1 LEGSILSKNPNR
13 NLNGLAERQTE
24 AMISFC
30 QRIVQTPSLPGEEGQ
45 VAALVRAEMEA
56 LDYDEVWTDGWGNVV
71 GLLRGTGVGRSVM
84 FNGHMDHVDP
94 GQPDDWPHPPYGGL
108 IQNGRMWGRG
118 VADMKGPLAAMVHA
132 VGLLAQEDPRPPGD
146 VYVAAVVQ
154 EEVGGLGTRKLVESV
169 HPDVAVV
176 GEATANHLARGHR
189 GRIEV
194 VVRVLGKAVHAS
206 VPDQG
211 VNPHYVLARFLQRL
225 ETLSLTEDETFG
237 RSTVAPTLCLTDQ
250 QSSNVI
256 PGEARVHLDWRNV
269 PGEGHEEVFDQLR
282 PVLEACLSEVEGSE
296 GELILH
302 TRDLRTYT
310 GRTETFPAVFPSF
323 GLSAQHELVQR
334 GQEVLARALSRPVE
348 VVIWRFATDGGHLME
363 AGIPTIGFGPAEAE
377 QLHVVGESVPVA
389 LLQEGLLGYTA
400 LALELG
406 NESG

>member
-1 LEGSILSKNPNR
+1 MSDNPKHD
-13 NLNGLAERQTE
+13 LAHLAERQTQ

-45 VAALVRAEMEA
+45 VAALVRREMEA
-56 LDYDEVWTDGWGNVV
+56 LGYDDVWTDEWGNGV
-71 GLLRGTGVGRSVM
+71 GLLRGEGAGRSVM

-94 GQPDDWPHPPYGGL
+94 GRADEWTHPPYGGQ
-108 IQNGRMWGRG
+108 IQNGRLWGRG

-132 VGLLAQEDPRPPGD
+132 VGLLAQEGLQPPGD

-176 GEATANHLARGHR
+176 GEATRNQLARGHR

-194 VVRVLGKAVHAS
+194 VVRVFGKAVHAS

-211 VNPHYVLARFLQRL
+211 VNPHYVMARFLQRL
-225 ETLSLTEDETFG
+225 ETLSLAEDETFG
-237 RSTVAPTLCLTDQ
+237 RSSVAPTLYLTDQ

-269 PGEGHEEVFDQLR
+269 PGEGPEEVLAQLR
-282 PVLEACLSEVEGSE
+282 PVLEACLSEVQGSE
-296 GELILH
+296 GDLTLH

-310 GRTETFPAVFPSF
+310 GRTETFPAIFPSF
-323 GLSAQHELVQR
+323 GLSAQHWLVQR

-363 AGIPTIGFGPAEAE
+363 AGVPTIGFGPAEAE

-389 LLQEGLLGYTA
+389 MLQEGLLGYAA
-400 LALELG
+400 LALKLG
-406 NESG
+406 QESG